1 MSALPMPNQAGG
13 LLGMPSFDLSE
24 DDKKQMLNMGLL
36 AAGAGILAGNRGN
49 YGRGGPAI
57 GQGLLAGLQ
66 TYQGMGQKL
75 RGQKRQEFSDQ
86 MQAEQFR
93 MQQDEIARARKRQE
107 TIDAALNDPNAT
119 EIMGIPAAEARQL
132 YQIGGPEA
140 LTKAASARF
149 EPFTLSPGAVR
160 YQGGAKVAEVP
171 PEMKIAPSGQVYD
184 PRNIQPGQV
193 FNDPNNLMFIGPDG
207 KPTPNYTLF
216 GLKKDL
222 AKSGATNV
230 SVAPKVEVKT
240 GESLAGQ
247 IGPMMKAGVEAAT
260 GAVKLVDSSNRILDA
275 IDSNR
280 LYAGPTANARLSIAQ
295 VGDLLGVAGKNTQ
308 EKILNTRQAIRA
320 LSEQAVAARSQLG
333 GQAQISNSEQ
343 ELLTKATSGDISELT
358 VGELRMLA
366 ELGARQGEML
376 YGNYQQKLE
385 ALKGNPDYSG
395 MVPFYQVPPLPARSS
410 RQPAQSMDA
419 PPPGAVRL
427 KGGR

>member
-1 MSALPMPNQAGG
+1 MSALPMPDQAGG
-13 LLGMPSFDLSE
+13 LLGMPSFDLSD

-36 AAGAGILAGNRGN
+36 AAGAGMLAGNRGN

-66 TYQGMGQKL
+66 TYQGMGQQL

-93 MQQDEIARARKRQE
+93 MKQEEMGRARKRQE

-207 KPTPNYTLF
+207 KPQRNDLLF
-216 GLKKDL
+216 DTKKAIQAAGAAKSNTTIINDGQKGFDNVLKARGDFRSEPVYKAHQEMKSAYSQIRQALGQASPAGDL
-222 AKSGATNV
+222 AGATKIMKLLDPGSVVRESELGMAMAASGLADRV
-230 SVAPKVEVKT
+230 SNYANMIVSGQKLTPTQRKDFQTLADRLFSESVNAYNAKATEYRGISSRFGFDPDEVT
-240 GESLAGQ
+240 GPLDKFDMPSAER
-247 IGPMMKAGVEAAT
+247 PP
-260 GAVKLVDSSNRILDA
+260 LDA
-275 IDSNR
+275 FQR
-280 LYAGPTANARLSIAQ
+280 
-295 VGDLLGVAGKNTQ
+295 
-308 EKILNTRQAIRA
+308 
-320 LSEQAVAARSQLG
+320 
-333 GQAQISNSEQ
+333 
-343 ELLTKATSGDISELT
+343 
-358 VGELRMLA
+358 
-366 ELGARQGEML
+366 
-376 YGNYQQKLE
+376 
-385 ALKGNPDYSG
+385 
-395 MVPFYQVPPLPARSS
+395 
-410 RQPAQSMDA
+410 
-419 PPPGAVRL
+419 
-427 KGGR
+427 